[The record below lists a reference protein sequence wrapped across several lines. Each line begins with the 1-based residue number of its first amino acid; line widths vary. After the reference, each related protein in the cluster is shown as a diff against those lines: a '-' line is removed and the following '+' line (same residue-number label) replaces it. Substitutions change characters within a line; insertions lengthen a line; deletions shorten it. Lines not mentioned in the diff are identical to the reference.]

1 MFIGGLVVLPEH
13 LELYVNNNNSESNS
27 NIAIENDITTF
38 LLEPI
43 LYLSIY
49 IYLLFTIDYIY

>member
-1 MFIGGLVVLPEH
+1 MFIGGLLVLIEH